1 MSTTH
6 GETVMQKPIGDY
18 ARYLKMLLP
27 VDMPATYPLKAG
39 LEDIADETDI
49 RKGIVAFRDFLHIF
63 CDRLITDGHT
73 VAVTKKTRN
82 PNDYPFLHYVNHLL
96 IDIGY
101 QGKLAVDGGSLLL
114 TKIPSFTEAKNKT
127 PAYRQ
132 ADVLRFLGLCGFN
145 FSGIDLDVDVVTVS
159 QEWPLSVS
167 YPERPVLAVG
177 LKALAIAEMEL
188 RTERRYYNDDYLLR
202 CDWRLIREGEAD
214 ALAVLEDYLHPLPVE
229 IRQFALSLHRRYTD
243 MGMVPAINKRDGLHI
258 AYAQIKNSKRVLTQ
272 RELYDKRL
280 WEFAL
285 SMKHGHCL
293 VVRAKKADKYG
304 DMVEGFPPLLRDKIR
319 QGYGCDRKRGERC
332 QGGCQG
338 IRIALDEGILG
349 IGREIEAWLDKEVLV

>member
-1 MSTTH
+1 MSMTH

-18 ARYLKMLLP
+18 ARYMKMLLP
-27 VDMPATYPLKAG
+27 VDIPATYPLKAG
-39 LEDIADETDI
+39 LEDVASAADI
-49 RKGIVAFRDFLHIF
+49 RKGVVAFRDFLHIF
-63 CDRLITDGHT
+63 CERLITDGHT

-114 TKIPSFTEAKNKT
+114 TQIPSFTDPKNKT
-127 PAYRQ
+127 PVYRQ
-132 ADVLRFLGLCGFN
+132 ADVLRFLSFCGLN
-145 FSGIDLDVDVVTVS
+145 FSGIDLDADVVTLS

-167 YPERPVLAVG
+167 YPERPVLALG

-188 RTERRYYNDDYLLR
+188 RTERRYSNDDYLLR
-202 CDWRLIREGEAD
+202 CDWWLIREGETD
-214 ALAVLEDYLHPLPVE
+214 TLAVLEDYLHPLPAK
-229 IRQFALSLHRRYTD
+229 IRQFILSLHKRHTD
-243 MGMVPAINKRDGLHI
+243 MGMATAISKRDGLHI
-258 AYAQIKNSKRVLTQ
+258 AYAKTKTGGRVLTQ

-293 VVRAKKADKYG
+293 VVRAKKADKYA
-304 DMVEGFPPLLRDKIR
+304 DMIADFPPLLRDKIK

-349 IGREIEAWLDKEVLV
+349 IRREIEMWLDNELA